1 MDWVEIN
8 AIATSL
14 YTLFFLVGLW
24 FAYVQARGFEKNR
37 KLQATILI
45 FEELKSTINREAR
58 KRLYKQVPND
68 ISDLRD
74 EYLEKYLNI
83 VQEAVLSFDR
93 ISYLIQTGHMDS
105 DSILELCWRL
115 IWRSWK
121 KSENLINWVRE
132 KRSEPMYLHRFQE
145 LFDLSESYRMQNGY
159 EEPKIY

>member
-1 MDWVEIN
+1 MNWEML
-8 AIATSL
+8 TSL
-14 YTLFFLVGLW
+14 STFAYTILFSFALW
-24 FAYVQARGFEKNR
+24 FAYVQTRGFEKNR

-58 KRLYKQVPND
+58 KRLYRQMPND

-74 EYLEKYLNI
+74 EYLEKYLDI
-83 VQEAVLSFDR
+83 VQEAVLSFGR

-121 KSENLINWVRE
+121 KSENIIKWVRE
-132 KRSEPMYLHRFQE
+132 KREEPMYLHRF
-145 LFDLSESYRMQNGY
+145 
-159 EEPKIY
+159 